1 MPDSFFTPIDI
12 YCERLGP
19 EFWAEPLNALS
30 NGAFIVAA
38 WLAWS
43 LARQRATGVS
53 LQSGVLIALV
63 ATIGV
68 GSFLFHTLAV
78 RWAMLADV
86 IPISVYQLLFLVF
99 YTRWVAR
106 LSIVRVV
113 LCVAAFFAVSFAF
126 AALPEHW
133 LNGSL
138 SYGSALVFILGM
150 GLYHRRASK
159 REPQVLLLAVAVF
172 VVSLAFRS
180 LDMRVCASLSVGTHA
195 VWHVLNGVV
204 LYLTTRGFVLNE
216 AGLSSGHENRL

>member
-1 MPDSFFTPIDI
+1 MPDSLFTPVDI

-19 EFWAEPLNALS
+19 DFWAEPLNALS
-30 NGAFIVAA
+30 NAAFIVAA
-38 WLAWS
+38 WQAWS
-43 LARQRATGVS
+43 LARKRPTGVS
-53 LQSGVLIALV
+53 LQSGALIALV

-68 GSFLFHTLAV
+68 GSFLFHTLAL

-99 YTRWVAR
+99 YTRSVAR
-106 LSIVRVV
+106 LPVPLVAV
-113 LCVAAFFAVSFAF
+113 CVAAFFVVSYAF

-138 SYGSALVFILGM
+138 SYGSALVFIMGM
-150 GLYHRRASK
+150 GLYHQRAGK
-159 REPQVLLLAVAVF
+159 PEPHVLLLAAAVF

-180 LDMRVCASLSVGTHA
+180 LDMQVCTWLSVGTHA

-204 LYLTTRGFVLNE
+204 LYLTTRGFVLSE
-216 AGLSSGHENRL
+216 TGLSSAHENRL